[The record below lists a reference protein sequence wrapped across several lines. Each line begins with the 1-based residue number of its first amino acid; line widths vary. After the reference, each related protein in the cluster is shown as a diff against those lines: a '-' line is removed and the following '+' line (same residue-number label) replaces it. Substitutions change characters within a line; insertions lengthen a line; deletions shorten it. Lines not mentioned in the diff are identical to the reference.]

1 MTRDQLYKELEFVN
15 HSKANRKK
23 YALLVIQNPELF
35 PIVLDLVFDVDDKA
49 SYRAAWLLEFVARED
64 LDTILPLFPKNAMY
78 YLDTI
83 LPHLDRITSE
93 MHKVHKDSAVRPI
106 AKICEYLIE
115 AYYSRHD
122 NKTKAFLKPEHKEKI
137 VELCFDYLIT
147 DKPIAPQAYAMNI
160 LYLLGNDYD
169 WIHPELIQV
178 LEKNYATGSKG
189 YKARARC
196 IFDRLKK

>member
-64 LDTILPLFPKNAMY
+64 
-78 YLDTI
+78 LDTI

-160 LYLLGNDYD
+160 LYLLGKDYD